1 MPKVKFTSNLQRF
14 YPTLA
19 PMDIKGVTVAEAL
32 MEIEESH
39 KGIRDYIVDETGAL
53 RKHVQIFIG
62 NDMIADR
69 QGLKDELKASDE
81 LYIMQALSGG

>member
-1 MPKVKFTSNLQRF
+1 
-14 YPTLA
+14 
-19 PMDIKGVTVAEAL
+19 MDIKGATVAEAL
-32 MEIEESH
+32 LEIEESH

-62 NDMIADR
+62 NEMIRDR
-69 QGLKDELKASDE
+69 LGLKDVLEDSDE